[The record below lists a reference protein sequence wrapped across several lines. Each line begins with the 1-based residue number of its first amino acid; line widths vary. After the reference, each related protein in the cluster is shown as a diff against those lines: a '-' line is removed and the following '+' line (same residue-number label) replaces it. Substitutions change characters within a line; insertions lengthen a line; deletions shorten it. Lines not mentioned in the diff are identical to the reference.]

1 MQEEVY
7 EHSYAVPYAALHR
20 PPDFFARHQ
29 GLRFKGV
36 VSNHHGA
43 WDIELL
49 DNTTQGQNNKMG
61 ACVNVGRVRM
71 FFCGCFHRDV
81 PADIRSEL
89 VLLDWDQRSFT
100 VRSLTIRI
108 NGFRDQHETT
118 YTMRPANNGTHT
130 TMRAVRDRQFRSH
143 PVDDRHAPPSFCA
156 ALEIPHLVN
165 APVVPLYDMV
175 VAQIDGEAT
184 MGPICHG
191 IGVQPRRLSYPDPP
205 QKVSNHLLLPVSD
218 LDLTLSP
225 LDPVSELTLSPFLF
239 TPRFGWTA
247 KVDRRSGLTE
257 ARLKGNL
264 GLVRVVEC
272 IPPRVWTP
280 WCETEYRVSYQ
291 GKLLTVKES
300 QLISLPQYTMVYG
313 KRRGRP
319 REVEIQMGRR
329 VHVFSEDVV
338 VDYPE
343 LEGLTIELEVWP
355 EYSPSDIVCDVLAV
369 LRDKYSTYLDESHV
383 ALTFGGCILEL
394 DDPSIRVLEDLEV
407 RWGAVLQLHVK

>member
-1 MQEEVY
+1 MF

-61 ACVNVGRVRM
+61 ACVSVGRVRM

-100 VRSLTIRI
+100 VRSLTIRT

-130 TMRAVRDRQFRSH
+130 IMRAVRDRQFRSE
-143 PVDDRHAPPSFCA
+143 PVDDRSMVKQLWDQFVMESGFCPA
-156 ALEIPHLVN
+156 MSP
-165 APVVPLYDMV
+165 
-175 VAQIDGEAT
+175 T
-184 MGPICHG
+184 
-191 IGVQPRRLSYPDPP
+191 
-205 QKVSNHLLLPVSD
+205 
-218 LDLTLSP
+218 LTLHK
-225 LDPVSELTLSPFLF
+225 
-239 TPRFGWTA
+239 RFGWTA

-272 IPPRVWTP
+272 IPPRVWAP
-280 WCETEYRVSYQ
+280 WCETEYRISYQ
-291 GKLLTVKES
+291 GKLHRVKES
-300 QLISLPQYTMVYG
+300 QLISLPEYTMVYG

-355 EYSPSDIVCDVLAV
+355 EYSASDIVGDVLAV
-369 LRDKYSTYLDESHV
+369 LRDKYGTYLDESHV

-394 DDPSIRVLEDLEV
+394 DDPNIRVLDDLEV
-407 RWGAVLQLHVK
+407 RWGAILQLHVK